1 MATNYEPF
9 ARFYDLDTQEH
20 DADLPFWI
28 NLARRTGGPI
38 LEIGAGTGRVLIPLA
53 EAGFSVVGV
62 DSSPSM
68 LAVAREKISTAK
80 LSKKISLVEADARD
94 LQLNRRF
101 PLAFVALNTFGHFS
115 EPGEPE
121 RVLERLRA
129 HLAPGALLALD
140 LPNPTAGA
148 FGDTNGLLFHEYTR
162 PGPTS
167 DSQTVKLRSQ
177 LLDEISQRI
186 NVSVMYD
193 EVSPLGE
200 IRRTLASFV
209 LRYFYAHEIE
219 LLLRLAHFTVE
230 AIYGSYELDA
240 LTDQS
245 ERMLVVARASPV
257 EVK

>member
-1 MATNYEPF
+1 MATNYEQF
-9 ARFYDLDTQEH
+9 VRFYDLDTQGF
-20 DADLPFWI
+20 DADLPFWT

-38 LEIGAGTGRVLIPLA
+38 LEIGAGTGRILIPLA

-62 DSSPSM
+62 DSSPGM
-68 LAVAREKISTAK
+68 LAVARQKVKSAR
-80 LSKKISLVEADARD
+80 LGKKITLVEADARD
-94 LQLNRRF
+94 FQLNRLF
-101 PLAFVALNTFGHFS
+101 PLAFVALNTFGHFG

-121 RVLERLRA
+121 CVLERLRV
-129 HLAPGALLALD
+129 HLQPGGLLALD

-148 FGDTNGLLFHEYTR
+148 FGDTNGLLLHEYTR
-162 PGPTS
+162 PGPTA

-177 LLDEISQRI
+177 LLDEIDQRI

-193 EVSPLGE
+193 EVNPSGE
-200 IRRTLASFV
+200 VRRTLASFV

-240 LTDQS
+240 LTDRS
-245 ERMLVVARASPV
+245 ERMLVVARAAPMEV
-257 EVK
+257 E